1 MRTQV
6 AIIGAGPA
14 GLLLSCLLHR
24 AGIASV
30 VLERAPSEH
39 VRARQRAGVLE
50 QGSVEMLRELGLGG
64 AIAQRGI
71 EQRVLDFRFDG
82 LSHRLDFH
90 AASGGRSVWV
100 YPQYEVVSDL
110 MGLHARSG
118 APILYEAPVTCL
130 EGLDGKHPVVH
141 FTQGGVAGTLECD
154 HVAGCDGFHGISRT
168 ALDPATLQ
176 IHECVYPFGWLG
188 ILAQAQA
195 PTNEITWGCHDE
207 GFAMLSI
214 RTPEVTR
221 LYLQCRPDE
230 NPHDW
235 PDARI
240 WEALHRRLDV
250 PGMPPIR
257 EGQILQ
263 KGVTAMRSY
272 QCEPMQRGRLYLA
285 GDAAHIVP
293 PTGAKGLNS
302 AMADVKVLAAAL
314 TAYHRDADG
323 AALQAYTR
331 TCMSRMWQVH
341 RFAAG
346 LCAMAHRFPQESSFA
361 QRLRRADLIAMT
373 GTDTGRRHFS
383 ENFTGLPIQ
392 A

>member
-1 MRTQV
+1 MIFTVLLAVHILLALLLIGVILLQQGKGATAGAAFGSGASSTVFGARGSASFLTRLTAILAVLFFSNSLLLAYLYGQTTKSTSLLDQV
-6 AIIGAGPA
+6 AVPA
-14 GLLLSCLLHR
+14 QS
-24 AGIASV
+24 
-30 VLERAPSEH
+30 AP
-39 VRARQRAGVLE
+39 
-50 QGSVEMLRELGLGG
+50 
-64 AIAQRGI
+64 
-71 EQRVLDFRFDG
+71 
-82 LSHRLDFH
+82 
-90 AASGGRSVWV
+90 
-100 YPQYEVVSDL
+100 
-110 MGLHARSG
+110 G
-118 APILYEAPVTCL
+118 AP
-130 EGLDGKHPVVH
+130 
-141 FTQGGVAGTLECD
+141 GT
-154 HVAGCDGFHGISRT
+154 
-168 ALDPATLQ
+168 
-176 IHECVYPFGWLG
+176 
-188 ILAQAQA
+188 AQA